1 MPICAHILMLPKY
14 HFALLQFADIG
25 EIINDF
31 GETQQHMVVIVVQS
45 SVLSPAYLP
54 LVPTIAQR

>member
-1 MPICAHILMLPKY
+1 MLPKY

-31 GETQQHMVVIVVQS
+31 EETQHMVVIVVQS

-54 LVPTIAQR
+54 LVPTIAQT